1 MKKRKKYDASF
12 RREAIQLALTS
23 DRMIKDTALD
33 LGLEESTLS
42 NWISKAKRKQT
53 AGPGLAEMD
62 PKALLEELLKSRKEC
77 QRLRDTCEILKKATA
92 YFANEPG
99 QDTNS

>member
-1 MKKRKKYDASF
+1 MKKRKKYDPAF
-12 RREAIQLALTS
+12 KREAIQLALS
-23 DRMIKDTALD
+23 SERMLKDTAHD
-33 LGLEESTLS
+33 LGIEESTLS

-53 AGPGLAEMD
+53 AGAGLANMD
-62 PKALLEELLKSRKEC
+62 ATALLEELLKSRKEC

-92 YFANEPG
+92 YFANEPR